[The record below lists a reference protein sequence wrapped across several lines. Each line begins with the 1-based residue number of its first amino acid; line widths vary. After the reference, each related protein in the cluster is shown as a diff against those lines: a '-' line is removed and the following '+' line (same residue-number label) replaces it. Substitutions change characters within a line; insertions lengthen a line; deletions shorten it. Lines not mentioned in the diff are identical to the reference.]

1 MHDGRVDGVEGALM
15 TRLHAEVG
23 AALRWVQQS
32 VLGCQAM
39 QVLLFLHSRRVYEC
53 FATSANMNGSQRD
66 SVVLTRAGNTSSEL
80 ALVCVTLAQKPE
92 KNVSGRR
99 NEVCYGQ
106 KKIARGRGH

>member
-80 ALVCVTLAQKPE
+80 ALVCVTLAQSQKRTSQAAVT
-92 KNVSGRR
+92 KSVAGRR
-99 NEVCYGQ
+99 
-106 KKIARGRGH
+106 R